1 MNILT
6 PRISKNSQT
15 RLRMALTDADI
26 AACAK
31 SFSDTWRT
39 TVTDQNTGRRY
50 VVESAPCGLRCHCD
64 AVIVKE
70 LAHEPTI

>member
-1 MNILT
+1 MNNLFT
-6 PRISKNSQT
+6 PRISKSSDT
-15 RLRMALTDADI
+15 RLQMMLSNADI

-31 SFSDTWRT
+31 SFSDTWRA

-50 VVESAPCGLRCHCD
+50 IVESASCGLRCHCD

-70 LAHEPTI
+70 LIE

>member
-1 MNILT
+1 MNNLFT
-6 PRISKNSQT
+6 PRISKSSDT
-15 RLRMALTDADI
+15 RLQMMLSNADI

-31 SFSDTWRT
+31 SFSDTWRA

-50 VVESAPCGLRCHCD
+50 IVESAPCGLRCHCD

-70 LAHEPTI
+70 LIE

>member
-1 MNILT
+1 MPILT

-15 RLRMALTDADI
+15 RLKMLLTDADR
-26 AACAK
+26 AACTA

-70 LAHEPTI
+70 LAKEVTA

>member
-1 MNILT
+1 MNLFT

-26 AACAK
+26 SACAK

>member
-1 MNILT
+1 MNNLFT
-6 PRISKNSQT
+6 PRISKSSDT
-15 RLRMALTDADI
+15 RLQMMLSNADI

-31 SFSDTWRT
+31 SFSDTWRA

-50 VVESAPCGLRCHCD
+50 LVESAPCGLRCHCD

-70 LAHEPTI
+70 LIE